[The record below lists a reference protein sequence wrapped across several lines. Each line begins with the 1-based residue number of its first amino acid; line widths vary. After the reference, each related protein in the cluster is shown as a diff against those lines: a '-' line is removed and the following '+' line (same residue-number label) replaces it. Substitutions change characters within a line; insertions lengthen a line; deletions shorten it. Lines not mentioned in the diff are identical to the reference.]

1 MVKIVGTRKLESAPF
16 ADEVHDMG
24 DFVKQHPEI
33 LGEDVVIVSRELEHG
48 LDGRRLDFL
57 VYDTEFNQ
65 PGIVELKKDHADEK
79 VLLQTLR
86 YADWLRN
93 NPDTIRYQISRQKLN
108 IDAEEV
114 DIEKIKIF
122 IVAPKIAT
130 VVAELAQY
138 ISGFDFEFI
147 QLQRFRD
154 SSGDTYAVTI
164 PLEVARRSVSPAT
177 QHLEYNTESIV
188 GGVGQEQLE
197 RMQSAVE
204 NIRAICDDQGWPL
217 LPRNLKGAVKFQTA
231 GGRNVFSIAVRRRQ
245 DHYIRFCLGPQ
256 FDSKSVE
263 IEDKVRKALQHKPSS
278 RWWSLPLG
286 TGPIEHYRPLLTAA
300 YANVAG

>member
-93 NPDTIRYQISRQKLN
+93 NPDTIR
-108 IDAEEV
+108 
-114 DIEKIKIF
+114 
-122 IVAPKIAT
+122 
-130 VVAELAQY
+130 
-138 ISGFDFEFI
+138 
-147 QLQRFRD
+147 
-154 SSGDTYAVTI
+154 
-164 PLEVARRSVSPAT
+164 
-177 QHLEYNTESIV
+177 
-188 GGVGQEQLE
+188 
-197 RMQSAVE
+197 
-204 NIRAICDDQGWPL
+204 
-217 LPRNLKGAVKFQTA
+217 
-231 GGRNVFSIAVRRRQ
+231 
-245 DHYIRFCLGPQ
+245 
-256 FDSKSVE
+256 
-263 IEDKVRKALQHKPSS
+263 
-278 RWWSLPLG
+278 
-286 TGPIEHYRPLLTAA
+286 
-300 YANVAG
+300 